1 MLEQVV
7 SRTFCYGVAF
17 HGFQRK
23 KDEADVY
30 IGGAA
35 SPLLK
40 LAIERAL
47 IALKLPIKIKIST
60 RDDDLKFQGFS
71 PENIINRLATSGI
84 QLEQSL
90 EAREYCAEIASAV
103 AKVFAS
109 RLRFLFCIF
118 IKNLKKQRTDAE
130 AELARSLSKDLAAG
144 PLNVESAI
152 AKHKASRAKDDALAA
167 KIQAAEEVR
176 TFIEERIED
185 LKTTQPEA
193 GSAAQTSSNRKRR
206 PRSRKT
212 RQS

>member
-1 MLEQVV
+1 M
-7 SRTFCYGVAF
+7 
-17 HGFQRK
+17 
-23 KDEADVY
+23 
-30 IGGAA
+30 
-35 SPLLK
+35 
-40 LAIERAL
+40 
-47 IALKLPIKIKIST
+47 
-60 RDDDLKFQGFS
+60 
-71 PENIINRLATSGI
+71 
-84 QLEQSL
+84 
-90 EAREYCAEIASAV
+90 
-103 AKVFAS
+103 FAS

-176 TFIEERIED
+176 TFIEERIEE